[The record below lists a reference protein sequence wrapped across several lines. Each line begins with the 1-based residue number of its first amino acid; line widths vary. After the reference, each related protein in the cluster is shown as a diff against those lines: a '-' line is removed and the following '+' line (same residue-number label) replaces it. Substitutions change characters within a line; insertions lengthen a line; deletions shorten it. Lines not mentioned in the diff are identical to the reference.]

1 MIGQGPRDL
10 SQDVSLLRLFQTGS
24 ERMSEKGK
32 VTRAAGIVGS
42 ATLLSRVF
50 GYVRDM
56 VTAYYFGAGP
66 LADAFI
72 AAFRIPNMLR
82 RLFAEGSLSISFVPV
97 FTETLSRD
105 GRQEAYRMAG
115 AALRLL
121 SLILAVVAVIGV
133 LASPWIVSAIA
144 AGFKGD
150 PAKFELTVLLSRI
163 MFPYVVFICLV
174 ALCMG
179 ILNVLGHFAAP
190 ALAPVALNLA
200 MIASLVVGGVVTSD
214 GETRVIFLAW
224 GVLLGGLL
232 QLGMQVP
239 VLWRRG
245 FQVFKPGPVWH
256 PALATVGRLML
267 PAVFGAAVYQVN
279 MFIGT
284 MLASLL
290 DTGSITGLYY
300 ADRLVQFPLGVF
312 AISIGTA
319 VLPSL
324 SRQMADKDLAGVAE
338 TFSFGLR
345 FTLFI
350 TLPATAGLVVL
361 RHPLIALLFGRGAF
375 DAAAVDLTADA
386 LLYYAVGLWAI
397 SCVRVTV
404 PLYYA
409 FKDTRTPVQVAVAAI
424 AMNIALSCLLMG
436 PMAHRGLALAVSLS
450 SMANFLL
457 LVFLLVKRGMVQ
469 LDYGSILVSVAR
481 SGVASLIMGGV
492 VWQGLVWLAP
502 DGGYTFVSAAVST
515 AFGVVAGV
523 GVYFGAAR
531 LLKSPELLTVQQIIN
546 RKRGR

>member
-1 MIGQGPRDL
+1 
-10 SQDVSLLRLFQTGS
+10 
-24 ERMSEKGK
+24 MSEKGK

-42 ATLLSRVF
+42 ATLISRIF

-97 FTETLSRD
+97 FTETLNRD
-105 GRQEAYRMAG
+105 GRKEAFRMAG

-121 SLILAVVAVIGV
+121 SLVLAVVAVIGV

-144 AGFKGD
+144 TGFKED
-150 PAKFELTVLLSRI
+150 AATFELTVLLSRI

-200 MIASLVVGGVVTSD
+200 MIASLFVGGVVTSD
-214 GETRVIFLAW
+214 GETRVTLLAW

-239 VLWRRG
+239 VLRRRG
-245 FQVFKPGPVWH
+245 FYLFKPGPLWH

-290 DTGSITGLYY
+290 DSGSITGLYY

-324 SRQMADKDLAGVAE
+324 SRQMAEKDLSGVAE

-350 TLPATAGLVVL
+350 TLPASVGLVVL
-361 RHPLIALLFGRGAF
+361 REPLVALLFGRGAF
-375 DAAAVDLTADA
+375 DAAAVSLTADA
-386 LLYYAVGLWAI
+386 LLFYAVGLWAI

-409 FKDTRTPVQVAVAAI
+409 FKDTRTPVQVAVVAI

-436 PMAHRGLALAVSLS
+436 PMAHRGLALAVSIS
-450 SMANFLL
+450 SMVNFLL

-469 LDYGSILVSVAR
+469 LNYSSIVSSALRSVA
-481 SGVASLIMGGV
+481 ASLFMG
-492 VWQGLVWLAP
+492 GLVWRGLAFLMP
-502 DGGYTFVSAAVST
+502 EGGYTFSSAAVST
-515 AFGVVAGV
+515 AFGVVAGPAA
-523 GVYFGAAR
+523 YFGAAWV
-531 LLKSPELLTVQQIIN
+531 LKSPELSAAQQLFN
-546 RKRGR
+546 RRRGR

>member
-1 MIGQGPRDL
+1 
-10 SQDVSLLRLFQTGS
+10 
-24 ERMSEKGK
+24 MSEKGN

-42 ATLLSRVF
+42 ATLISRIF
-50 GYVRDM
+50 GYIRDM

-97 FTETLSRD
+97 FTETLKQD
-105 GRQEAYRMAG
+105 GRSEAFRMAG

-121 SLILAVVAVIGV
+121 SLVLTLVAVVGV
-133 LASPWIVSAIA
+133 LTSPWIVSAIA

-150 PAKFELTVLLSRI
+150 PWKYELTVQLSRI

-190 ALAPVALNLA
+190 SLAPVALNLA
-200 MIASLVVGGVVTSD
+200 MIASLVIGGMVTSD
-214 GETRVIFLAW
+214 GEIRVTLLAW

-232 QLGMQVP
+232 QLGMQIP

-245 FQVFKPGPVWH
+245 FSFFKPGPLWH

-300 ADRLVQFPLGVF
+300 ADRLVQFPLGIF

-324 SRQMADKDLAGVAE
+324 SRQMAENDLAGVAE

-350 TLPATAGLVVL
+350 TLPATVGLVVL
-361 RHPLIALLFGRGAF
+361 REPLVALLFSRGAF
-375 DAAAVDLTADA
+375 DATAVSLTADA
-386 LLYYAVGLWAI
+386 LLFYAVGLWAI

-404 PLYYA
+404 PLFYA
-409 FKDTRTPVQVAVAAI
+409 FKDTRTPVRVAVAAI
-424 AMNIALSCLLMG
+424 LINIALSVLLMG

-450 SMANFLL
+450 SMVNFLL
-457 LVFLLVKRGMVQ
+457 LLFLLVKRGMVQ
-469 LDYGSILVSVAR
+469 LEYKTIFVSAAK
-481 SGVASLIMGGV
+481 SGMASLIMGGV
-492 VWQGLVWLAP
+492 VWQGLLCLMPA
-502 DGGYTFVSAAVST
+502 GGYTFSSAAIST
-515 AFGVVAGV
+515 TFGVTAGV
-523 GVYFGAAR
+523 VGYACAAR
-531 LLKSPELLTVQQIIN
+531 VMKSPELSVIQQILN
-546 RKRGR
+546 RRRGRSGG

>member
-1 MIGQGPRDL
+1 
-10 SQDVSLLRLFQTGS
+10 
-24 ERMSEKGK
+24 MSEKGN

-42 ATLLSRVF
+42 ATLLSRIF

-97 FTETLSRD
+97 FTETLGRD
-105 GRQEAYRMAG
+105 GQAEAFRMAG

-121 SLILAVVAVIGV
+121 SLILALVAVAGV
-133 LASPWIVSAIA
+133 LASPGIVSAIA
-144 AGFKGD
+144 TGFKGD
-150 PAKFELTVLLSRI
+150 PWQYELTVHLTRI
-163 MFPYVVFICLV
+163 MFPYVFFICLV

-190 ALAPVALNLA
+190 ALAPVALNIA
-200 MIASLVVGGVVTSD
+200 MIASLVVGGMITSD
-214 GETRVIFLAW
+214 GTIRVTILAW
-224 GVLLGGLL
+224 GVLLGGVL
-232 QLGMQVP
+232 QLGMQIP
-239 VLWRRG
+239 ALWRRG
-245 FQVFKPGPVWH
+245 FYFFKPGPLWH

-300 ADRLVQFPLGVF
+300 ADRLVQFPLGIF

-324 SRQMADKDLAGVAE
+324 SRQMAAGDLDGVAE

-350 TLPATAGLVVL
+350 TLPAMVGLVVL
-361 RHPLIALLFGRGAF
+361 REPLVALLFGRGAF
-375 DAAAVDLTADA
+375 DSAAVSLTADA
-386 LLYYAVGLWAI
+386 LLFYAVGLWAI

-409 FKDTRTPVQVAVAAI
+409 FKDTRTPVQVAVVAI
-424 AMNIALSCLLMG
+424 LLNVVLSFLLMG

-450 SMANFLL
+450 SIANFLL
-457 LVFLLVKRGMVQ
+457 LLFLLVKRGMVH
-469 LDYGSILVSVAR
+469 LNYKLIFVSVGK
-481 SGVASLIMGGV
+481 SGAASLVMGGI
-492 VWQGLVWLAP
+492 VWQGLVFLMP
-502 DGGYTFVSAAVST
+502 DGGYTFMTAAIST
-515 AFGVVAGV
+515 AFGVMAGV
-523 GVYFGAAR
+523 VSYGGVAWMV
-531 LLKSPELLTVQQIIN
+531 KSPELSAVQRIVN
-546 RKRGR
+546 RRRGHGGRES